1 MALLYRI
8 DMKSFFMSGEPIEL
22 ARTVSAC
29 FNNAAQRDAMLD
41 GIWFLLTH
49 QYIVSDREQTSGR
62 LWQIVKGTG
71 MGLQHSSELANLTLL
86 LLVEEGFAI
95 SRIVQERF
103 GIVCYFRYFDD
114 TFIVSARPSLF
125 DSFYRRY
132 KIECGCV
139 TPEIVERDKPAVDVL
154 NMRVCI
160 RGSALHTYTIFK
172 PSSLNV
178 PLMSDSSHPPTS
190 IDGPWGL

>member
-1 MALLYRI
+1 MIKSILALRLKGFRHIVKDAFELKQRLQHVHVPDGSLLYRI

-41 GIWFLLTH
+41 GILFLLTH
-49 QYIVSDREQTSGR
+49 QYIVSDREQHSGR
-62 LWQIVKGTG
+62 LWQVVKGTG
-71 MGLQHSSELANLTLL
+71 MGLQHSSELANLALL

-114 TFIVSARPSLF
+114 I
-125 DSFYRRY
+125 
-132 KIECGCV
+132 
-139 TPEIVERDKPAVDVL
+139 
-154 NMRVCI
+154 
-160 RGSALHTYTIFK
+160 
-172 PSSLNV
+172 
-178 PLMSDSSHPPTS
+178 
-190 IDGPWGL
+190 